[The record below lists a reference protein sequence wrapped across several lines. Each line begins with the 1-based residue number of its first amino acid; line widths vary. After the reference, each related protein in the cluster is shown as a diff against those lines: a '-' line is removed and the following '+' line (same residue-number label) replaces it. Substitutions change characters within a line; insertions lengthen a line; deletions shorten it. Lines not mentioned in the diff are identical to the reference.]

1 MLHIVVEQQLL
12 CVRRAHAEKFGQRL
26 RRALLRER
34 RGIGELHQRLEVCRQ
49 ALVDVR
55 REGGVVGDVLRQ
67 EAQKLRRRHGHA
79 LPVAVHVVVDHAEHI
94 GADRDASLER
104 ADGVCHLLGG
114 ALAAKRGGIGHGA
127 LDVRVGLEP
136 VGQRGDGRLVL
147 IVIQHH
153 ERIVRRKHLGHGVWV
168 GERVGDLRRQLQDI
182 RSGKQQHERRRDHA
196 APAVAE
202 APEPREHALAL
213 TLGCAR
219 LFHRLTDDLIRPQ
232 DQPRQHREHAQ
243 QAEQHALGQHDAE
256 VKADLKAHEHQHQQS
271 DDRRD
276 RAAGDRAEGCR
287 ERARHG
293 TLAVVALGQLLPV
306 AVHEDDGVVHR
317 ERKLQNGR
325 NARRDVRRLA
335 EDDVRALIEQHRH
348 ADRQQKQHR
357 LKV

>member
-94 GADRDASLER
+94 GADRDAGLER
-104 ADGVCHLLGG
+104 ADGVGHLFGG
-114 ALAAKRGGIGHGA
+114 ALAAERGGIGHGT
-127 LDVRVGLEP
+127 LDVRVVLEP
-136 VGQRGDGRLVL
+136 VGQLRHGILIL
-147 IVIQHH
+147 IVVQHH
-153 ERIVRRKHLGHGVWV
+153 ERVIRREHLGHGVGV
-168 GERVGDLRRQLQDI
+168 GERVGDLRRQLQDVCP
-182 RSGKQQHERRRDHA
+182 GKQQHEHRRDHA

-202 APEPREHALAL
+202 APEPREHAL
-213 TLGCAR
+213 TLAFGRAR
-219 LFHRLTDDLIRPQ
+219 LFHRLADDLIRPQ

-243 QAEQHALGQHDAE
+243 QTKQHALGQHDAE
-256 VKADLKAHEHQHQQS
+256 IHADLKAHEHQHQQT

-276 RAAGDRAEGCR
+276 RAAGDRAEGRR

-293 TLAVVALGQLLPV
+293 ALAVVALGQLLPV

-325 NARRDVRRLA
+325 DTRRDVRRLA
-335 EDDVRALIEQHRH
+335 EEDVRALIEQHRH